1 MQKTQEELEEIRKK
15 YEQLNSKLIDL
26 NNDELSN
33 VTGGSSNST
42 GVKYPEGTRIRVTYG
57 ELAGICGVVKGYTI
71 SNNMSNQVVYF
82 CKLDCYLSSAVFM
95 LAENQIEPE

>member
-1 MQKTQEELEEIRKK
+1 MQKTKEELEEIRKK
-15 YEQLNSKLIDL
+15 YEQLNSKFIDL

-42 GVKYPEGTRIRVTYG
+42 GVKYPNGTRIRVTFG
-57 ELAGICGVVKGYTI
+57 ELAGECGVVKGYTI
-71 SNNMSNQVVYF
+71 SNDLSNTVVYF
-82 CKLDCYLSSAVFM
+82 CVLDCYFSTTVFM